1 MDVGPLT
8 GQMVDLLIEE
18 ADREV
23 VGLGGDVL
31 RQTDEGRAAVGRVE
45 HRLHRVGQ
53 RRHHLL
59 GLHDAI
65 PVPADRTERI
75 VDRRRRLT
83 EVLDLLQHRIRQTA
97 GEGVTRNQQQR
108 DAVGVRHSSG
118 GDHVRCA
125 RADRRGRHHDLA
137 TTHRLR
143 VGGGGERHALLVLS
157 PPGRQFVL
165 MLLERVTQAGDVAV
179 TEDREHPREERG
191 DAAVGHHGLLSD
203 EVPDDGVGRCESDR
217 LHDLS

>member
-31 RQTDEGRAAVGRVE
+31 RQTDEPGRSRVE

-83 EVLDLLQHRIRQTA
+83 EVLDPAAPDQADGWRRCHPQSTA
-97 GEGVTRNQQQR
+97 TGCGWS
-108 DAVGVRHSSG
+108 APL
-118 GDHVRCA
+118 
-125 RADRRGRHHDLA
+125 RRR
-137 TTHRLR
+137 
-143 VGGGGERHALLVLS
+143 
-157 PPGRQFVL
+157 
-165 MLLERVTQAGDVAV
+165 
-179 TEDREHPREERG
+179 
-191 DAAVGHHGLLSD
+191 
-203 EVPDDGVGRCESDR
+203 
-217 LHDLS
+217 